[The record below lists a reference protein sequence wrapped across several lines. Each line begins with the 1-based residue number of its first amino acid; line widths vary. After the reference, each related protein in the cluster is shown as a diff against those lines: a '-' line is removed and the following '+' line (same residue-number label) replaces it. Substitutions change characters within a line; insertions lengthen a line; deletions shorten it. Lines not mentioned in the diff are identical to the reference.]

1 MIDVNKLRSHYADA
15 EVASALFN
23 GLPHYSERTKSREQL
38 QKARD
43 AIAMLVSFI
52 SLTLDA
58 DDYEDC
64 GEDASKHRQVAKEA
78 AENALHYGEE
88 LLKMIGEA
96 K

>member
-1 MIDVNKLRSHYADA
+1 MSDINRLRAHYTDA

-23 GLPHYSERTKSREQL
+23 GLPHYSERAKSSEQL
-38 QKARD
+38 KKARD

-52 SLTLDA
+52 DLTLDA

>member
-23 GLPHYSERTKSREQL
+23 GLPHYSERAKSREQL

>member
-1 MIDVNKLRSHYADA
+1 
-15 EVASALFN
+15 
-23 GLPHYSERTKSREQL
+23 
-38 QKARD
+38 
-43 AIAMLVSFI
+43 MLVSFI

>member
-1 MIDVNKLRSHYADA
+1 
-15 EVASALFN
+15 
-23 GLPHYSERTKSREQL
+23 
-38 QKARD
+38 
-43 AIAMLVSFI
+43 MLVSFI
-52 SLTLDA
+52 DLTLDA

>member
-15 EVASALFN
+15 EVANALFN
-23 GLPHYSERTKSREQL
+23 GPPHYSERTKSREQL

>member
-52 SLTLDA
+52 DLTLDA

-78 AENALHYGEE
+78 AENALHCGEE